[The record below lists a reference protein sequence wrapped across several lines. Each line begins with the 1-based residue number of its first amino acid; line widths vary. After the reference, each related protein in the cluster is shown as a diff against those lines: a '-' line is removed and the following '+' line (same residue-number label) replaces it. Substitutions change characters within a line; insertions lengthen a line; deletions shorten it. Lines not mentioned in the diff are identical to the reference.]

1 MRIAVLSGGA
11 MRVNIAHRTGQKR
24 VNKSADNSREETA
37 VDRRDP
43 IIIVGGGLGGL
54 STALALAH
62 LGYTVRVLEGAPEFG
77 AIGFGIQFGP
87 NVFHALERLGVSAA
101 VQEKAD
107 SPPNVMMFDALNGRE
122 VTRVPTGASFR
133 ERFKYPYIIIHRIDL
148 HNVMLDACRR
158 EPLITLVPDAM
169 VMRFDESADSV
180 SVATEDGRTF
190 RGALLIG
197 ADGIRSRV
205 RTQLL
210 ADGDPRPNGYMGFR
224 SIVPMAEVTADV
236 QRDVVALWA
245 GPGFHI
251 VHYPLRHGTLFNI
264 VAVFRRS
271 EHSERGDTAA
281 YRTELEGVYRNAHPT
296 MKALLAMLDLGRRQ
310 AIGDRDPIRHW
321 HKGRVVL
328 LGDAAHPTLQ
338 SLAQGACMAI
348 EDGPCLA
355 DCIDGAGNDHEAAF
369 RRFEN
374 ARSVRTARVTLES
387 RAIWDVY
394 HADGIARDVYRQ
406 MLGERSE
413 ADTFQCLAWLYD
425 GFRLSDGAP
434 APANS
439 WRSSEQR
446 VAGFAPREDGV

>member
-1 MRIAVLSGGA
+1 M
-11 MRVNIAHRTGQKR
+11 
-24 VNKSADNSREETA
+24 
-37 VDRRDP
+37 DRNDP

-54 STALALAH
+54 SAALALAQR
-62 LGYTVRVLEGAPEFG
+62 GYTVHVLEGAPEFG

-87 NVFHALERLGVSAA
+87 NVFHALDRLGVSAA
-101 VQEKAD
+101 VLETAN
-107 SPPNVMMFDALNGRE
+107 SPPNVMMFDALNSRE
-122 VTRVPTGASFR
+122 VTRVPTGATFR

-148 HNVMLDACRR
+148 HNVLLDACRC

-169 VMRFDESADSV
+169 VTRFEDSAGGV
-180 SVATEDGRTF
+180 TALTEDGRSF

-205 RTQLL
+205 RAQML
-210 ADGDPRPNGYMGFR
+210 ADGEPRPNGYMGFR
-224 SIVPMAEVTADV
+224 TIVPMHEVTADV
-236 QRDVVALWA
+236 QRDIVGLWA

-271 EHSERGDTAA
+271 AHSERADTAA
-281 YRTELEGVYRNAHPT
+281 YRAELEGVYRNAHPT

-310 AIGDRDPIRHW
+310 AIGDRDPIRRW

-355 DCIDGAGNDHEAAF
+355 DCIDGAGGDFTAAF
-369 RRFEN
+369 RRFES

-394 HADGIARDVYRQ
+394 HADGIARDVYWQ

-413 ADTFQCLAWLYD
+413 ADTLQCLAWLYD
-425 GFRLSDGAP
+425 GFRLPDTAAAQLAP
-434 APANS
+434 LPA
-439 WRSSEQR
+439 
-446 VAGFAPREDGV
+446 

>member
-1 MRIAVLSGGA
+1 
-11 MRVNIAHRTGQKR
+11 
-24 VNKSADNSREETA
+24 
-37 VDRRDP
+37 VDRKYP
-43 IIIVGGGLGGL
+43 IVIVGGGLGGL
-54 STALALAH
+54 STALAMAH
-62 LGYTVRVLEGAPEFG
+62 QGYTIRVLEGAPEFG

-87 NVFHALERLGVSAA
+87 NVFHALDRLGITAA
-101 VQEKAD
+101 VLEMAD
-107 SPPNVMMFDALNGRE
+107 SPPNVMMFDALNGHE
-122 VTRVPTGASFR
+122 VTRVPTGATFR

-148 HNVMLDACRR
+148 HNVLLDACRR

-169 VMRFDESADSV
+169 VARFEDGPDSV
-180 SVATEDGRTF
+180 TAMTEDGRSF

-205 RTQLL
+205 RAQLL
-210 ADGDPRPNGYMGFR
+210 ADGEPRPNGFMGFR
-224 SIVPMAEVTADV
+224 TIVPMREVIADV
-236 QRDVVALWA
+236 QRDIVALWA

-271 EHSERGDTAA
+271 AHSEHGDTPA
-281 YRTELEGVYRNAHPT
+281 YRAELEGVYRNAHPT
-296 MKALLAMLDLGRRQ
+296 TKALLAMLDLGRRQ

-355 DCIDGAGNDHEAAF
+355 DCIDGAGDDLEAAF
-369 RRFEN
+369 RRFES

-413 ADTFQCLAWLYD
+413 ADTFRCVAWLYD
-425 GFRLSDGAP
+425 GFRLADEAAAQPVRLP
-434 APANS
+434 A
-439 WRSSEQR
+439 
-446 VAGFAPREDGV
+446 